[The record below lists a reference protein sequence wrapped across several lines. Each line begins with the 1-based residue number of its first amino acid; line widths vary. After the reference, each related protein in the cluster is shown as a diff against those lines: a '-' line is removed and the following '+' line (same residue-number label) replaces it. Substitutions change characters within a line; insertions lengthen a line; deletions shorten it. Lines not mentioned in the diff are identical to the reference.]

1 MSSAKDR
8 RILLLFAALTFLSAC
23 ESDKAKSE
31 RYRLMDEAYEVG
43 VAIGLAER
51 CGIEHPWS
59 SGVPKQYDDSLKN
72 GVIASAFQSGYSYT
86 RSLSYPCLNGSRGR
100 SPRSH

>member
-8 RILLLFAALTFLSAC
+8 RILLLFAALTFLSSC

-43 VAIGLAER
+43 VAIGLAELLDVAPNTLYA
-51 CGIEHPWS
+51 C
-59 SGVPKQYDDSLKN
+59 LK
-72 GVIASAFQSGYSYT
+72 VRRPAVV
-86 RSLSYPCLNGSRGR
+86 
-100 SPRSH
+100 